1 MSAQELARLL
11 AQVKILER
19 DMLTKRGKENTNQPP
34 KEPTFRYTTKSLMRM
49 TKKKLK
55 ELCDEHELDMD
66 TTKMLKKD
74 IVAAIMEATTQKPKQ
89 SEQPPPVP
97 QPKPVLMDLEK
108 LDEMKKNVKK
118 TELAK
123 PETKKPETK
132 KPKTKKPETKK
143 PTVKKPTVKKV
154 KVVKSNKKS
163 K

>member
-1 MSAQELARLL
+1 MSAQELARLM

-19 DMLTKRGKENTNQPP
+19 DMLTKRGKQNTNQPP
-34 KEPTFRYTTKSLMRM
+34 KEPKFRYTTKSLMRM

-55 ELCDEHELDMD
+55 ELCDEHKLDMD

-74 IVAAIMEATTQKPKQ
+74 IVAAIMEATTQKPEQ
-89 SEQPPPVP
+89 PEQPEQPPQPP

-118 TELAK
+118 
-123 PETKKPETK
+123 PE
-132 KPKTKKPETKK
+132 TKKPETKK

-154 KVVKSNKKS
+154 KVVKSTKKS